1 MSWRGMWLGY
11 CLVLVISNATELQA
25 QILRPV
31 SQLDGVNVVEHL
43 DAALPPDLSFVDD
56 RGKSVRLGQLFDG
69 ARPVIL
75 SLNYSNCPMLC
86 GLKLRGMIDALAETS
101 LEPGRD
107 YQIVSVSIDPL
118 ETPIQARQT
127 KQKYLR
133 EFGRGNGDGWT
144 FLTGRESQIRALADT
159 VGFQYKYVTER
170 REYAH
175 AACFMVCTPDGRV
188 SRYLY
193 GVRFEPKTVQLSLVE
208 ASQGRIGTTLD
219 QVLLFCFHY
228 DATAGAYAPT
238 AVGLMKVGAA
248 ATVLLVAAFLLP
260 WRRRAGVTATAAATA
275 SGPSVSE
282 YLT

>member
-1 MSWRGMWLGY
+1 MNWRGMWLSL
-11 CLVLVISNATELQA
+11 CLVFVASNATLLQA

-31 SQLDGVNVVEHL
+31 SQLDGVNVVENL
-43 DAALPPDLSFVDD
+43 DAALPLELSFVDD
-56 RGKSVRLGQLFDG
+56 RGKSVRLGQLYDG
-69 ARPVIL
+69 VRPVIL

-86 GLKLRGMIDALAETS
+86 GLKLRGMIDALAEMS

-118 ETPIQARQT
+118 ETPIQARLA

-144 FLTGRESQIRALADT
+144 FLTGRESQIRALADA
-159 VGFQYKYVTER
+159 VGFQYRYVPER

-228 DATAGAYAPT
+228 DAAAGNYAPT

-248 ATVLLVAAFLLP
+248 VTVLLVAVFFLP
-260 WRRRAGVTATAAATA
+260 WRRRSGVADVVATTTLM
-275 SGPSVSE
+275 PSVSE
-282 YLT
+282 YLK